1 MIVPGAAQGGRRSG
15 SQGSC
20 EKRAMAAW
28 SGWAPSGL
36 QEWGSRQSSW
46 HRVHRGSEEE
56 VLGDNRRGSAARRCR
71 RAPAARQ
78 DSRPVHEESSRG
90 VFTRSLHEESPR
102 RVLRFVLGAA
112 SAHSPLRARRGLV
125 LGVRPPSLRQPR
137 IPRSSTWSVRSVR
150 HTESIV
156 SGPTWESVDTVDIP
170 KVLLV
175 DRKRNFFW
183 FQTSVFAKFLL
194 SWRWWPRF
202 LRQPSHRS

>member
-1 MIVPGAAQGGRRSG
+1 
-15 SQGSC
+15 
-20 EKRAMAAW
+20 MAAW

-78 DSRPVHEESSRG
+78 DTRPVHEESSRG

-175 DRKRNFFW
+175 DRKRK
-183 FQTSVFAKFLL
+183 VFLVSNRCVRKISFELEVVAEILETTEPQIL
-194 SWRWWPRF
+194 TLPLGRVVLWRSE
-202 LRQPSHRS
+202 L